1 MVMARSSMARAVL
14 AMLLA
19 ATATEVLA
27 QCPEE
32 YKTSND
38 RKLEYLNKEF
48 DRNNRD
54 SVHCAFSLMDQ
65 LSRKG
70 EKRVIPV
77 LIRNLDLELPFDRPM
92 FKWVGKYPAI
102 GDLTLFDAMAVP
114 ALLDTIAQSAA
125 GSVLNQNATIVL
137 MVIQRADPPAGIKML
152 LNRAAKEQAEA
163 ADNMMTAARFA
174 ISFCGSKR
182 QACEDELN
190 SVQ

>member
-1 MVMARSSMARAVL
+1 MVRTAFAI
-14 AMLLA
+14 LLA
-19 ATATEVLA
+19 ATATDVLA

-32 YKTSND
+32 DKISND
-38 RKLEYLNKEF
+38 RKLEFLNKEF

-77 LIRNLDLELPFDRPM
+77 LIRNLDLELPLDRPM
-92 FKWVGKYPAI
+92 FNWVGVGNYPAI